1 MQSKTKFWYLK
12 QINVLDGM
20 DESLIEAIGKM
31 TSMSVVK
38 KRQPIYFGDEP
49 SRSIF
54 FLKDGHVKLSRISS
68 DGKEVI
74 IDVVGPGEIF
84 GELSLVD
91 EEGERDEV
99 AETLDEAIVCAMSSS
114 DFQRVMK
121 DNPELNLEVTKK
133 IGMRLRKIQKRV
145 EDLMFKDV
153 QQRIAGFLV
162 EYANEFG
169 KIKNNIITVNNPLTH
184 QDIALLS
191 GCSRQ
196 TTTAILDGFRR
207 ARLIDFSREK
217 FVILDF
223 SKLRGI
229 AG

>member
-1 MQSKTKFWYLK
+1 MQAKTKFWYLK
-12 QINVLDGM
+12 QINILDSM
-20 DESLIEAIGKM
+20 DETLIEKIGKM

-38 KRQPIYFGDEP
+38 KHQPIYFGDEP

-54 FLKDGHVKLSRISS
+54 FLKDGHVKLSRISE

-74 IDVVGPGEIF
+74 IDVVGPGEVF
-84 GELSLVD
+84 GELSLVS
-91 EEGERDEV
+91 EEGQRDEI
-99 AETLDEAIVCAMSSS
+99 AETLDEALVCAMSAA
-114 DFQRVMK
+114 DFQKVMK
-121 DNPELNLEVTKK
+121 DNPELNLEITKK

-153 QQRIAGFLV
+153 QQRIAGFLF

-169 KIKNNIITVNNPLTH
+169 KVKNNIITVNNPLTH

-196 TTTAILDGFRR
+196 TTTSILDGLRK

-217 FVILDF
+217 FVILDLD
-223 SKLRGI
+223 KLRDL